1 MPPANEQDRTE
12 KQRRAASARKA
23 LENADSFTLSAQY
36 LYYTAQDPDFLLSL
50 RKEYKDFNSKKID
63 RLIISPPKWTKRQ

>member
-12 KQRRAASARKA
+12 KQRRAAGARKA
-23 LENADSFTLSAQY
+23 LENADSFTLSARY
-36 LYYTAQDPDFLLSL
+36 LYYTAQDLDFLLSL

-63 RLIISPPKWTKRQ
+63 RLIIKPPEWTKR